1 MEKPSNEGF
10 SIVEFLHKEEYDGG
24 MQLLF
29 STLFLIGTIGFILW
43 WSLFDVPIAL
53 SPEKTDEST
62 ENTSLENTI
71 TLPINSATDAKLR
84 IEANNPFALDL
95 SGQNLTSV
103 PKAIFEKVDLESL
116 NLSHNKLT
124 GSLPAEVRNL
134 QNLKNLDLSSNSFTG
149 VPAEIGQLKNLEILN
164 LSNNKLTGLPYELGN
179 LSRLRILNLSGNN
192 YAEADLIKIRESL
205 PKTTSIITN

>member
-1 MEKPSNEGF
+1 
-10 SIVEFLHKEEYDGG
+10 

-29 STLFLIGTIGFILW
+29 SIAFLIITTGLILW
-43 WSLFDVPIAL
+43 WSLFDVPLAL
-53 SPEKTDEST
+53 SPEKTSESV

-71 TLPINSATDAKLR
+71 TLPINSATEAKQR

-95 SGQNLTSV
+95 SGQDLTTV
-103 PKAIFEKVDLESL
+103 PKSVFEKVDLESL

-124 GSLPAEVRNL
+124 GALPAEIRNL
-134 QNLKNLDLSSNSFTG
+134 QNLTNLDLSANSFTG

-179 LSRLRILNLSGNN
+179 LSSLRILNLSGNN
-192 YAEADLIKIRESL
+192 YAEADLAKIKESL